1 MAFKSTMTL
10 VSSAAK
16 SVAEYIF
23 GGEIFPTTTTTTQ
36 ASTAPKFIDN
46 NYIINNKLDDNK
58 PIHNMG
64 TKNNNNNAF
73 YNLDDNN
80 IYDLNDDKGMQLV
93 FEEDEIHLG
102 SNPGPPYTSNLLS
115 LDKEQNKSF
124 KTNSATKVPS
134 DHNTSNESNNNG
146 NSMVGSVIN
155 GDIIPGTLA
164 YDPISKTL
172 YVPKHISDALD
183 IVDGSILP
191 LPHDLLRQAVADG
204 QIQVVGKNEEE
215 TNIFSKVGQP
225 ILTGDRKFD
234 SPICNTC
241 N

>member
-1 MAFKSTMTL
+1 LAFKSTMTL
-10 VSSAAK
+10 VSSATK

-23 GGEIFPTTTTTTQ
+23 GGEIFPTTTTTQ

-46 NYIINNKLDDNK
+46 NNIISNKLDDNK
-58 PIHNMG
+58 AIYNVG
-64 TKNNNNNAF
+64 NKNNNNAF
-73 YNLDDNN
+73 YNLDNN
-80 IYDLNDDKGMQLV
+80 NNHIYDLNYDKEMQLV

-115 LDKEQNKSF
+115 LDKEHNKSF
-124 KTNSATKVPS
+124 KTNSVTKVPS

-146 NSMVGSVIN
+146 NSMVGPVMN

-234 SPICNTC
+234 F
-241 N
+241 